1 MANDLAGM
9 TRQVLIAGGGIGGLA
24 AALACVRAG
33 WEVRLYEQ
41 AQAFSEVGAGLQLG
55 PNATRILQ
63 AWGLGHAL
71 SRVASFPERI
81 VARSSVSGRELGALP
96 LGARHQKRYG
106 APYATLHR
114 RDLHELLLTAA
125 KAAGGVNIH
134 LSSPVGRFHEV
145 PEGVQLSWAD
155 GRIVE
160 GDALVG
166 ADGVWSGVR
175 EQMLGDGPAPPT
187 GHLAY
192 RTLVPLAD
200 VPAALRTSEVTA
212 WLGPRLHVVS
222 YPVRGGEMLNL
233 VVIVQGHPPADF
245 RVWDEPGLAEDVQ
258 QALAGSCAALQN
270 LARAAPSWGRWT
282 LCDRPPLT
290 GPEPMARG
298 RVALLG
304 DAAHPMRPFLAQGAG
319 MAIED
324 AAELGRCLAPVQ
336 DLDLALPAALD
347 RYAMQRWRRAARVQA
362 RSRRNGEVFH
372 ATGLQRLGR
381 DLGLRLLGRRL
392 MDLPWLYGD
401 RPAG

>member
-1 MANDLAGM
+1 M

-24 AALACVRAG
+24 AALASTRAG

-71 SRVASFPERI
+71 SQVASFPDRI
-81 VARSSVSGRELGALP
+81 VARSSTSGRELGQLP
-96 LGARHQKRYG
+96 LGSRCDKRYG

-114 RDLHELLLTAA
+114 HDLHELLLAA
-125 KAAGGVNIH
+125 VRSAGGVH
-134 LSSPVGRFHEV
+134 VSLSRPVERYAEV
-145 PEGVQLSWAD
+145 PEGVQLEWSD

-166 ADGVWSGVR
+166 ADGVWSAVR
-175 EQMLGDGPAPPT
+175 EQMLGDGSAPPT

-192 RTLVPLAD
+192 RALVPWAD
-200 VPAALRTSEVTA
+200 VPAALRANEVTA

-222 YPVRGGEMLNL
+222 YPVRGADMLNL
-233 VVIVQGHPPADF
+233 VVIVQGQPPEEF
-245 RVWDEPGLAEDVQ
+245 KVWYQEGLAEDVQ
-258 QALAGSCAALQN
+258 QALSGGCAVLQDVV
-270 LARAAPSWGRWT
+270 RAAPTWGRWT
-282 LCDRPPLT
+282 LCDRAPLT
-290 GPEPMARG
+290 SAAQMSRG

-324 AAELGRCLAPVQ
+324 AAELGRCLGPVQ
-336 DLDLALPAALD
+336 HLDLALPAALG
-347 RYAMQRWRRAARVQA
+347 RYALQRWERVARVQA

-372 ATGLQRLGR
+372 ATGLQRFGR
-381 DLGLRLLGRRL
+381 DVSLGLLGRSL
-392 MDLPWLYGD
+392 MDLPWLYGYKA
-401 RPAG
+401 PT